1 MTVYE
6 LMQDVKTGK
15 IEGTCAPKFT
25 LKKLRTKEELQ
36 PNMYWPVD
44 VKKYKLVKGYG
55 AKEVDVV
62 AYI

>member
-6 LMQDVKTGK
+6 LMMAAKTGK
-15 IEGTCAPKFT
+15 IEGTCAPKFS
-25 LKKLRTKEELQ
+25 LKDQRTKMHLE
-36 PNMYWPVD
+36 PNMYWKRE